1 MAAVADNRKLR
12 YMHWLA
18 VVATTA
24 TFLLLVAGGAV
35 TSLDVGMADTV
46 WPTPPWY
53 LLVLFKSGR
62 ALERGIGFLVEHAH
76 RQVGWIV
83 GMIIVVMALASWSR
97 ALPRWMRWWCLTLL
111 IIVSVQGVLG
121 GLRVLDVSRELAVVH
136 GVTAHLFF
144 AACLLTAFLTRPGRH
159 ERLTQLEVDTVTLY
173 QRTRT
178 AVAAAGLLLFQIV
191 TGAVLRHLGLWLGVH
206 VLGAVAAALA
216 TMALG
221 FGCFFMGDRP
231 LFSVRSW
238 VLMLGAFG
246 QVLLG
251 ASAWVSANGF
261 GPYAVGPITRT
272 HAYAATAHMLLGSVL
287 LATATTV
294 LVDLYAALRAQW
306 ATADQSP
313 GHEPVPTP
321 RAVGNSV

>member
-1 MAAVADNRKLR
+1 M
-12 YMHWLA
+12 
-18 VVATTA
+18 
-24 TFLLLVAGGAV
+24 
-35 TSLDVGMADTV
+35 
-46 WPTPPWY
+46 
-53 LLVLFKSGR
+53 
-62 ALERGIGFLVEHAH
+62 
-76 RQVGWIV
+76 
-83 GMIIVVMALASWSR
+83 
-97 ALPRWMRWWCLTLL
+97 
-111 IIVSVQGVLG
+111 
-121 GLRVLDVSRELAVVH
+121 LDVSRELAVVH

-144 AACLLTAFLTRPGRH
+144 AACFLTAVLTRPGRH
-159 ERLTQLEVDTVTLY
+159 QRLTQLEVDTVTLY

-261 GPYAVGPITRT
+261 GPYALGPITRT

-294 LVDLYAALRAQW
+294 LVDLYAALRARWPVAQ
-306 ATADQSP
+306 QSP